1 MHLYSVLLSHWYL
14 VEFRNKAYATINGYF
29 DTRFI
34 REHAKSEGN
43 YNKPEREIQ
52 QPVLPDHLSVTIS
65 VCNFFYLLPSSMC
78 MCHLCQY
85 LYISST
91 QDIMNTGHK
100 DVLFLE
106 QRFMSSKCN
115 HRKKSCSVANPE
127 FVLGMPILYQVQ
139 DRLSDNA
146 TKG

>member
-1 MHLYSVLLSHWYL
+1 MHLYSVLLSHGYL

-65 VCNFFYLLPSSMC
+65 VCNFFLPFTFVNVHVPSLSVPLYLKYTRYNEHRTQGC
-78 MCHLCQY
+78 T
-85 LYISST
+85 ISGAK
-91 QDIMNTGHK
+91 IH
-100 DVLFLE
+100 E
-106 QRFMSSKCN
+106 QQM
-115 HRKKSCSVANPE
+115 
-127 FVLGMPILYQVQ
+127 
-139 DRLSDNA
+139 
-146 TKG
+146 